1 MFELLGIQVT
11 AIIREVFMNIHFFIR
26 QGLGVLQLLFSF
38 ACPAAWG
45 LQKANMFTSPNNQD
59 AA

>member
-38 ACPAAWG
+38 ACPAA
-45 LQKANMFTSPNNQD
+45 
-59 AA
+59 